1 MDRLAPDSQV
11 TRNPKI
17 ISGIVDAEMVTA
29 DIDSGN
35 YRHLNRTG
43 TRIWEL
49 LKTPR
54 TLEDICLLLSTEF
67 RVAPDGCVESVDQFL
82 QALAARDMVSW
93 QPGPPSATGE
103 AEC

>member
-1 MDRLAPDSQV
+1 MDQLAPDSQV

-49 LKTPR
+49 LETPR
-54 TLEDICLLLSTEF
+54 TLKEICLVLSAEF
-67 RVAPDGCVESVDQFL
+67 RVAPDGCVESVGQFL
-82 QALAARDMVSW
+82 QTLAARDMVSW
-93 QPGPPSATGE
+93 QPGPSSAPGE
-103 AEC
+103 DEC